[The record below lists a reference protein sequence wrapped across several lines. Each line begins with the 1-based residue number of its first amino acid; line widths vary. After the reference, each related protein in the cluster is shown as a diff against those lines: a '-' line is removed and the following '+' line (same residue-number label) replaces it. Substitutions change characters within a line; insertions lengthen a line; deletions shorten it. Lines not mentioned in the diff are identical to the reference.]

1 MNNIYFFHNFNNL
14 LKSQSQTHKSINDLI
29 DDKLNN
35 NGTDIDITDKENNII
50 NKYKDLNVICS
61 IIFDKFALISKEID
75 NYLSENC
82 KHDWIFDSVDIDPD
96 HSTMIKYCS
105 NCNTTKF

>member
-1 MNNIYFFHNFNNL
+1 MNNIYFFHHFNNL
-14 LKSQSQTHKSINDLI
+14 LKTHSQTHNSIINLI

-35 NGTDIDITDKENNII
+35 HPEDMTDKEYNIM
-50 NKYKDLNVICS
+50 NKYKDLTTIAS
-61 IIFDKFALISKEID
+61 IIFDKFSGISTDID

-82 KHDWIFDSVDIDPD
+82 QHVWTFDSIDIDPE

-105 NCNTTKF
+105 NCSTTKF

>member
-1 MNNIYFFHNFNNL
+1 MNNIYFFHHFNNL
-14 LKSQSQTHKSINDLI
+14 LKSHAQTHKSISNLI

-35 NGTDIDITDKENNII
+35 HPEDMTDKEHNIM
-50 NKYKDLNVICS
+50 NKYRDLTTITS
-61 IIFDKFALISKEID
+61 IIFDKFAGLSNDID

-82 KHDWIFDSVDIDPD
+82 QHVWTFDSIDIDPD